1 MPRFPTGAPSHWP
14 LGSLVAS
21 RNLSVYCKPW
31 ERHTLIDVNR
41 SANKPFQQPRR
52 KGWEEWGALQGE
64 PAGSPQRVEVTR
76 GALTLLIWSLRRQM
90 TFRWP
95 LTTWMLK

>member
-1 MPRFPTGAPSHWP
+1 MAPGKPGGLSQP
-14 LGSLVAS
+14 LSL
-21 RNLSVYCKPW
+21 LQTMGTT
-31 ERHTLIDVNR
+31 HTLIDVNR

-52 KGWEEWGALQGE
+52 KGREVRGALQGE